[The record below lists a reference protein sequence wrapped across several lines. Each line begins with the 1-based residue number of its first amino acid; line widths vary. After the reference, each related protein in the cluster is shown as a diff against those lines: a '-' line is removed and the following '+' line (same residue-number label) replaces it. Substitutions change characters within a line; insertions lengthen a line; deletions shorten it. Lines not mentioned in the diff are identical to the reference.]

1 MLARE
6 KGRRS
11 RSITASKLTRGVVPK
26 LVRQYILLM
35 LTLLEKK
42 KKCRMCLKGSLLWG
56 EEFSYLLAIEDFP
69 RKTLLLRMGPLI
81 EDLSD
86 PLTLVE

>member
-1 MLARE
+1 MDFISFQH
-6 KGRRS
+6 K
-11 RSITASKLTRGVVPK
+11 
-26 LVRQYILLM
+26 M

-42 KKCRMCLKGSLLWG
+42 KCRMWLKGPSHWG
-56 EEFSYLLAIEDFP
+56 EEFSYLLATEDFP
-69 RKTLLLRMGPLI
+69 RKTLLLRMGPPI